1 MTGCDGLLEEESTD
15 VGTVSGRIV
24 DDEGR
29 GLANATART
38 DDGESDKTDEGGYF
52 TIEDVRVGN
61 RTVSASLASYFDA
74 GEGKGQANV
83 VTERNSDVG
92 ALTLVPLDD
101 VKFVRIR
108 NLDRTNTENWW
119 DGPQRDQF
127 QIAGALFLD
136 DLKARTYGDQLGL
149 MRYNIG
155 RKYKRFTATMGVFD
169 SNPSNTDQVI
179 FIVKGDNTELFR
191 SDSVHLGQPVDVDLD
206 VSTVLT
212 LDILCTIDNTTT
224 ENNVWVGF
232 GDAKL
237 EIK

>member
-1 MTGCDGLLEEESTD
+1 
-15 VGTVSGRIV
+15 
-24 DDEGR
+24 
-29 GLANATART
+29 
-38 DDGESDKTDEGGYF
+38 
-52 TIEDVRVGN
+52 
-61 RTVSASLASYFDA
+61 
-74 GEGKGQANV
+74 
-83 VTERNSDVG
+83 
-92 ALTLVPLDD
+92 
-101 VKFVRIR
+101 
-108 NLDRTNTENWW
+108 
-119 DGPQRDQF
+119 
-127 QIAGALFLD
+127 
-136 DLKARTYGDQLGL
+136 
-149 MRYNIG
+149 
-155 RKYKRFTATMGVFD
+155 MGVLD